1 MSRSF
6 AFVTLS
12 LTALLAFM
20 IGLSVAGRV
29 GSGSDVAMP
38 QSATVPA
45 ALTRSAPPLPTP
57 RPPVAGAPHAAPA
70 WGWPAASTG
79 PAAPTGPVTRGG
91 AAGLINFADVAERI
105 NPAVVNIEAT
115 TRASGSSGRRRRP
128 QSDSNPLEETP
139 PLPQGPQ
146 SMRPQS
152 GSGFVIES
160 DGQILT
166 NYHVIQ
172 SAERI
177 MVKFSDGRSLAAR
190 VLGSDPDTDIALIKV
205 DARNLP
211 VAPIGN
217 SDTLRVGEWVCAIG
231 NPLAYEHTVTVGVV
245 SYLGRKLF
253 DSSLDNYIQTDAAIN
268 FGNSGGP
275 LINSSGEVVGINS
288 AISQRASNIGF
299 AVPINEA
306 SAILPQLKTA
316 GRVARGYMG
325 VVLTDLDP
333 DLQRSLRLGS
343 LHGALVQD
351 VTSGSPGQRAG
362 LRAYDLITGIDG
374 KPVATNDEI
383 IREVAR
389 RGPGTIARL
398 QVTRDGRQQTL
409 TVRLGERPSR
419 QSNRSS
425 ENANPSVQP
434 SSGSAM
440 PLGLGVRDLDRAAAR
455 RLRLPDGVSGV
466 VVVRVDPLSAG
477 YDAGIQRDHVVMEI
491 NRRPVTSVDAYNRL
505 ARAAQPGDVL
515 AVYVYMP
522 ATEQRAIR
530 AVRVDAP

>member
-12 LTALLAFM
+12 LTALLAFI

-29 GSGSDVAMP
+29 GRATEIAPP
-38 QSATVPA
+38 QPAAVPA
-45 ALTRSAPPLPTP
+45 ALTAADLKVGTTTTSTPTS
-57 RPPVAGAPHAAPA
+57 RT
-70 WGWPAASTG
+70 PAA
-79 PAAPTGPVTRGG
+79 AAAEPVTRGP
-91 AAGLINFADVAERI
+91 AGLVNFADVAERI

-115 TRASGSSGRRRRP
+115 TRASPSGGRRRRP
-128 QSDSNPLEETP
+128 QSDSNPLDENAP
-139 PLPQGPQ
+139 SPQGPQ
-146 SMRPQS
+146 GMRPQS

-177 MVKFSDGRSLAAR
+177 MVKFADGRSLPAR

-205 DARNLP
+205 DAKNLP

-217 SDTLRVGEWVCAIG
+217 SETLRVGEWVCAIG

-275 LINSSGEVVGINS
+275 LINSSGQVVGINS

-306 SAILPQLKTA
+306 SAILPQLKTE

-333 DLQRSLRLGS
+333 DLQRSLKLGS
-343 LHGALVQD
+343 LRGVLVQD
-351 VTSGSPGQRAG
+351 VTGGSPGQRAG

-374 KPVATNDEI
+374 KVVATNDEI
-383 IREVAR
+383 VREVVR

-409 TVRLGERPSR
+409 TVRLGERPRR
-419 QSNRSS
+419 QSSRAS
-425 ENANPSVQP
+425 ESAPSVQP
-434 SSGSAM
+434 LSGSPV
-440 PLGLGVRDLDRAAAR
+440 PLGLGVRELDRAATR

-466 VVVRVDPLSAG
+466 VVMRVDPLSAA
-477 YDAGIQRDHVVMEI
+477 YDAGIQRDHIVMEI

-522 ATEQRAIR
+522 VTEQRAIR
-530 AVRVDAP
+530 ALRVDTP